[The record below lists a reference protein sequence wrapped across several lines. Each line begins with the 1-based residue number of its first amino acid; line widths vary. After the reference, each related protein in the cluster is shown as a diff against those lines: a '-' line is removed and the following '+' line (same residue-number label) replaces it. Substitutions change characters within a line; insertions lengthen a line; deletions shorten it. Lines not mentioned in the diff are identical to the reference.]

1 MSTKISVPYGKNI
14 LEASIPK
21 GSLLFDGRMGEFQE
35 IKNLEEVILQGLDN
49 PIGCQPLKNQIQKD
63 NRVLVLIEDNT
74 RTTPVDKILPVLI
87 DYLLENGIK
96 EENIEILTAPGTHRL
111 MTEDEIIEKVGKS
124 IYGRI
129 KISQHDYND
138 QDSMIDLGTVEAGS
152 LKIPVHIN
160 KKVRETDYIIGLGNI
175 IPHSDAGFSGGGKIV
190 QPGICGSATTSATHI
205 AGALMEEIPLG
216 RNEGNVC
223 RKGIEEVA
231 RLAGLKFIINVVKN
245 TNEEVVGIF
254 AGDFIEAHR
263 EGSKLSRKV
272 FGVEIPEEAD
282 IVVVSSNPCN
292 IDFWQ
297 GEKGLVSAYFSVKE
311 KGHIVF
317 AAPCYEGMEHNHPK
331 LREWAKLS
339 YDEAKK
345 DVERI
350 SFHDKESDLVAADIA
365 MANSRVREKANII
378 IISEG
383 LTDAEIDILG
393 YTRFNDLQA
402 ALDSLLEK
410 KPHAKIGVLPRG
422 GDCLPF
428 ISVKKE

>member
-14 LEASIPK
+14 LEASIPN
-21 GSLLFDGRMGEFQE
+21 GALLFDGRMGEFPE
-35 IKNLEEVILQGLDN
+35 IENLEDVILQGLDN
-49 PIGCQPLKNQIQKD
+49 PIGCEPLKNQIQKD

-74 RTTPVDKILPVLI
+74 RTTPVDRILPVLV
-87 DYLLENGIK
+87 DYLVENGIK

-124 IYGRI
+124 IHGRI

-245 TNEEVVGIF
+245 TKEEVVGVF
-254 AGDFIEAHR
+254 AGDLVKANR
-263 EGSKLSRKV
+263 EGSELSGKV
-272 FGVEIPEEAD
+272 YGVEITEEAD
-282 IVVVSSNPCN
+282 VVVVSSHPCD
-292 IDFWQ
+292 IDYWQ
-297 GEKGLVSAYFSVKE
+297 GEKGLVSAYFSVK
-311 KGHIVF
+311 KDGYIVF
-317 AAPCYEGMEHNHPK
+317 LAPCYEGMEHNHPK
-331 LREWAKLS
+331 LREWSKMTYDDAK
-339 YDEAKK
+339 ECVKK
-345 DVERI
+345 I
-350 SFHDKESDLVAADIA
+350 SFHDREADLVAADIA
-365 MANSRVREKANII
+365 MANSRVREKAKITII
-378 IISEG
+378 TNG
-383 LTDAEIDILG
+383 LTDEEIKVLG
-393 YTRFNDLQA
+393 YDRATDLQS
-402 ALDSLLEK
+402 ALDHILNQN
-410 KPHAKIGVLPRG
+410 PNAKIGVLPRG
-422 GDCLPF
+422 GDYLPY
-428 ISVKKE
+428 KANR